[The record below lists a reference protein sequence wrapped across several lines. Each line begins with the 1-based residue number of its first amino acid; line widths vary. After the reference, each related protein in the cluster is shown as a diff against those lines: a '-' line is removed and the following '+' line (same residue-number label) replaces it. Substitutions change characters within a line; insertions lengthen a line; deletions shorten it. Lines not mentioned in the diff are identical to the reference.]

1 MIMKQESFVSVMR
14 SECFSFLPSFKKIKI
29 SFLLIDYLLARP
41 LKEQV
46 KVMTLPRILSGVLV
60 HELSQSLLLPYHQLR
75 REGRGGAEAPL
86 SLLLIYPTP
95 SDVG

>member
-1 MIMKQESFVSVMR
+1 MR
-14 SECFSFLPSFKKIKI
+14 SECFPFLLSFKKIKI
-29 SFLLIDYLLARP
+29 SFLLIDYLLACP

-60 HELSQSLLLPYHQLR
+60 HELSQSLLLPYPQLR
-75 REGRGGAEAPL
+75 REGGDGAEVSL